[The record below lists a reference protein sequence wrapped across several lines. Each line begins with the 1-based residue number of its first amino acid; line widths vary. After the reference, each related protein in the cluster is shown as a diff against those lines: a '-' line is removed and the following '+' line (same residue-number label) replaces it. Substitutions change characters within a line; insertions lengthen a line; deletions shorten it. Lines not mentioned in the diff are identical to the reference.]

1 MSLICVSTVRR
12 DVPSSRSR
20 WRAALSLAGWA
31 ALCWLLFPS
40 CGSSSTTS
48 GGSAGVAGTVGSGGG
63 GVASG
68 GIGGASA
75 TGGTTGTPGTAGA
88 SATGGTTGT
97 PGTGGASATGG
108 TTGTPGTGGAS
119 ATGGTIATGGTSA
132 AGGSTASGG
141 NGVGGGAQ
149 SGGGS
154 PGAGGGVGA
163 GGFALTS
170 PVLTEGGM
178 FPAANT
184 CAGVDQSP
192 ELDWTPGPA
201 TAQSYALVLTDMA
214 INLVHWVVWDIP
226 VATRS
231 LPAMLATAA
240 ALTMPAGAHQVS
252 ASGTGYMG
260 PCPSGAVHTYVFDLH
275 AVDAA
280 TLPAVP
286 AKPTSAQLKALVL
299 MHSLGKAS
307 LSGQSNA
314 KRP

>member
-1 MSLICVSTVRR
+1 M
-12 DVPSSRSR
+12 
-20 WRAALSLAGWA
+20 
-31 ALCWLLFPS
+31 
-40 CGSSSTTS
+40 
-48 GGSAGVAGTVGSGGG
+48 
-63 GVASG
+63 ASG
-68 GIGGASA
+68 G
-75 TGGTTGTPGTAGA
+75 TGGA

-108 TTGTPGTGGAS
+108 TTGTPGTGGTS

-132 AGGSTASGG
+132 AGGAGGVGAGGAASPVGGNGGSTASGG

-154 PGAGGGVGA
+154 PGAGGSV

-201 TAQSYALVLTDMA
+201 GAQSYALVLTDMA

-240 ALTMPAGAHQVS
+240 TLTTPAGAHQVS

>member
-1 MSLICVSTVRR
+1 M
-12 DVPSSRSR
+12 
-20 WRAALSLAGWA
+20 
-31 ALCWLLFPS
+31 
-40 CGSSSTTS
+40 
-48 GGSAGVAGTVGSGGG
+48 
-63 GVASG
+63 ASG
-68 GIGGASA
+68 GMGGASA
-75 TGGTTGTPGTAGA
+75 TGGM
-88 SATGGTTGT
+88 TGT
-97 PGTGGASATGG
+97 PGTGGTSAAGG
-108 TTGTPGTGGAS
+108 TT
-119 ATGGTIATGGTSA
+119 ATGGTSA
-132 AGGSTASGG
+132 AGGVGGVGAGGAASPGGGSGGSTASGG
-141 NGVGGGAQ
+141 NGVGGAQ

-231 LPAMLATAA
+231 LPAMLATTA
-240 ALTMPAGAHQVS
+240 ALTTPPGAHQVS

-260 PCPSGAVHTYVFDLH
+260 PCPSGNVHTYVFDLH
-275 AVDAA
+275 AVDVA

-286 AKPTSAQLKALVL
+286 AKATSAQLKAMVL

-307 LSGQSNA
+307 LSAQSNA
-314 KRP
+314 KGP